1 MKQPLHTQ
9 IAQNLACVLVYL
21 FIVSSAFA
29 AGERNTF
36 DPRQFSTGKFH
47 TCPPEGHARRFDPY
61 LDALKNR
68 DLPPPS
74 VLRQGYTVPQ
84 LINALPGGL
93 PKTKFNRSRWS
104 KTDQDTAAVWE
115 CYGVIV
121 EGYLLGVTRE
131 HEEACNC
138 GSSTY
143 VDHHLWLAAAP
154 SASKAASMVIEV
166 SPRSW
171 SSHPKWSE
179 ANTFRRSINAKA
191 RVRVMGWLAWDY
203 EHKEQL
209 GKTRRT
215 LWEVHPIHSIQV
227 LSGNRWVVL

>member
-1 MKQPLHTQ
+1 MSPRT
-9 IAQNLACVLVYL
+9 LACGFVSL
-21 FIVSSAFA
+21 FILSSALA
-29 AGERNTF
+29 VGERNTF

-47 TCPPEGHARRFDPY
+47 TCPPEGRARRFDPY

-68 DLPPPS
+68 DIAPPN
-74 VLRQGYTVPQ
+74 VIRQRYTVPQ
-84 LINALPGGL
+84 LINALPSGL

-104 KTDQDTAAVWE
+104 TTDQQTAAVWE
-115 CYGVIV
+115 RKGVTV
-121 EGYLLGVTRE
+121 EGYLLGVTKE
-131 HEEACNC
+131 GKEACNC
-138 GSSTY
+138 QSSTY

-171 SSHPKWSE
+171 PTYPNWSE
-179 ANTFRRSINAKA
+179 AKTFRPVINAKDK
-191 RVRVMGWLAWDY
+191 VRVTGWLMWDY

-215 LWEVHPIHSIQV
+215 L
-227 LSGNRWVVL
+227 